1 MSKNSMM
8 TPEQYQRKLDEIKI
22 THLEELMKK
31 DKIIK
36 EKNDLIAALSGMKI
50 LNKKND
56 EKKQKVLA
64 YTSTSKNSAERS
76 QKVDAVKTHIKTLI
90 AEIKTLK
97 VENQQLKNIGW
108 SCHLFAYLWTHLL
121 HVGNYFVT
129 YF

>member
-1 MSKNSMM
+1 MM
-8 TPEQYQRKLDEIKI
+8 TSEQYQRKLDEIKI

-90 AEIKTLK
+90 AEIKTLRTHPF
-97 VENQQLKNIGW
+97 LTPLAGW
-108 SCHLFAYLWTHLL
+108 TFRPLFLA
-121 HVGNYFVT
+121 
-129 YF
+129 